1 MCLIAYK
8 HTISSTAALPEDL
21 RGIKKPKPLE
31 LVLI

>member
-8 HTISSTAALPEDL
+8 HTISSTVALPQDL
-21 RGIKKPKPLE
+21 QGIKKPKPLE